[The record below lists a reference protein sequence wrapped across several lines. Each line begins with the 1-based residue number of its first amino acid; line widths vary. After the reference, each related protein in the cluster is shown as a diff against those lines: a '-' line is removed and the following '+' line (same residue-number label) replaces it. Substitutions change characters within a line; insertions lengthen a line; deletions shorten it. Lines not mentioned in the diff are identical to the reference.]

1 MLEPGK
7 GKHVKETQ
15 IVTSVTCRKRVQ
27 GILDTDV
34 NQGVFALRRSVGDRV
49 EFLFLSF
56 WDSIAAVRRFAGEDY
71 GRAVFYPE
79 DDRYLIDRDLHVD
92 HYEVVARTGAVPGD
106 AIGTVVPVLTDHR
119 RSNRFAPAWESCDAA
134 SGWIRC
140 NDAQTL
146 GTVKERMFGRQEGDV
161 D

>member
-92 HYEVVARTGAVPGD
+92 HYEVVAGQVP
-106 AIGTVVPVLTDHR
+106 
-119 RSNRFAPAWESCDAA
+119 F
-134 SGWIRC
+134 
-140 NDAQTL
+140 
-146 GTVKERMFGRQEGDV
+146 QEMR
-161 D
+161 